1 MSHQTQGW
9 ASTYSPYTGTVFQV
23 HQGIAEIAND
33 TYDYEFFMS
42 LPRFAQKI
50 RVSERSCQRALRRL
64 VRDGF
69 LEVVREADPATYRP
83 TTYRFLMPE
92 VAAVYQPPRHHVTP
106 PGDKMAPPLV
116 TGRHQSGDAMAPRSQ
131 EDPKQVE
138 PKGGGER
145 QRRWR
150 VVPADEI
157 LSEPRLRIGLEAGL
171 TRSRTE
177 RQWLRFK
184 NHEFHTP
191 KTDVD
196 RTWQNWCLR
205 EADATGAAPADP
217 TMEQRRAAA
226 VADYEQR
233 LAASRAR
240 NRAPS
245 EPVPLGG
252 VLGRM
257 LKNIGKDVGL

>member
-9 ASTYSPYTGTVFQV
+9 AITYSPYTGTVFQV

-131 EDPKQVE
+131 VEPKRE
-138 PKGGGER
+138 PKGGAKP
-145 QRRWR
+145 RRWR
-150 VVPADEI
+150 VVPPATELTSDRKQMAEREG
-157 LSEPRLRIGLEAGL
+157 LSATDGGRQIEAEWRKF
-171 TRSRTE
+171 TR
-177 RQWLRFK
+177 
-184 NHEFHTP
+184 HEFSSP
-191 KTDVD
+191 RSDID
-196 RTWQNWCLR
+196 RTWRNWCAKEAEWKR
-205 EADATGAAPADP
+205 TESEADPNKDK
-217 TMEQRRAAA
+217 RRAAVLA
-226 VADYEQR
+226 SQADYQQR
-233 LAASRAR
+233 LQASRAKR
-240 NRAPS
+240 REPSAPTR
-245 EPVPLGG
+245 LGD
-252 VLGRM
+252 VL
-257 LKNIGKDVGL
+257 KDVGL